1 MPLLLLLLFLFDS
14 ARGESP
20 PLSGEKL
27 MREEFLEK
35 VWLLLEEMV
44 DTMIKKEVVKVMTDR
59 DAEIMKMKEKMEVL
73 EAVLEKRSMADP
85 EKNMTDLEK
94 NCVHLEK
101 KNMTLSLNCSEAEV
115 KLDLNQTLVTVA
127 KGLIITSFA
136 KHIHLHDIH
145 SSFSRYECFLC
156 KVKFIHPH

>member
-20 PLSGEKL
+20 PLSGDKL
-27 MREEFLEK
+27 VREEFLEK

-44 DTMIKKEVVKVMTDR
+44 DTMIKKEVVKVITDR
-59 DAEIMKMKEKMEVL
+59 DAKIMKMKEKMGVL
-73 EAVLEKRSMADP
+73 EAVLEKSMADP

-94 NCVHLEK
+94 NCAHLEK
-101 KNMTLSLNCSEAEV
+101 KNMTLSLNCSEVEV
-115 KLDLNQTLVTVA
+115 KLDLNQTLVTVE

-136 KHIHLHDIH
+136 KHTHLHDIH
-145 SSFSRYECFLC
+145 SSFSLSECFMC

>member
-20 PLSGEKL
+20 PLSGDKL
-27 MREEFLEK
+27 VREEFLEK

-73 EAVLEKRSMADP
+73 EAVLEKKIMAES
-85 EKNMTDLEK
+85 EKNVIELEK
-94 NCVHLEK
+94 NCAHWEK
-101 KNMTLSLNCSEAEV
+101 TNMTLSLNCSEAEV

-136 KHIHLHDIH
+136 KHIHLHDLH
-145 SSFSRYECFLC
+145 SSFSLSESFMC